1 MEVLELI
8 LIIAGIIALIIGI
21 VAVIQNC
28 VKFFRQKYGFSVWSG
43 VLFLIFGIVIVG
55 YDITHYMAENM
66 VLLIVGGLLFL
77 LTLIQDIRLAKWMG
91 ICAFI
96 LQMFLS
102 LVFIALIALAVF
114 AFIIKT
120 ITKRSNA
127 VIDYLTGTTRDF
139 REGIMML
146 PQFLR
151 L

>member
-8 LIIAGIIALIIGI
+8 LIIAGIIALIIGF
-21 VAVIQNC
+21 VPVTTVHAE
-28 VKFFRQKYGFSVWSG
+28 GVWSG

-127 VIDYLTGTTRDF
+127 VMDYLTGTTRDF